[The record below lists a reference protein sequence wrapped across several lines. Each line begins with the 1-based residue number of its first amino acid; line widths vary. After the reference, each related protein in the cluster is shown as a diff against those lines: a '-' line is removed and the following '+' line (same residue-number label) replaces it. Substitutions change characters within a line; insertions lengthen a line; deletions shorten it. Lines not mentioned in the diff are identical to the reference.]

1 MMPAR
6 RGVTDDEANNEEDVS
21 DGAMRMIIRNHVW
34 EYNDARRD
42 TAGPAWEHDVVPSR
56 SGFSLPSTR
65 GRLLVAAP
73 PLSDPNFDRSVVFM
87 LDHNEGGALGLVINQ
102 PSGDL
107 DVEIDAW
114 MHLLSPAGQLFRGG
128 PVDPTALIGIG
139 LVPTSTP
146 DGQVIESIECI
157 EPIDLDEDPTTM
169 GTPPTK
175 VRIFHGYAGW
185 GPQQLDGELEM
196 GAWIVLTALAS
207 DVFTNQPHDLWRTVL
222 ARQRGEV
229 AWLADCPADPSAN

>member
-1 MMPAR
+1 MGIQRCP
-6 RGVTDDEANNEEDVS
+6 VESVS
-21 DGAMRMIIRNHVW
+21 
-34 EYNDARRD
+34 
-42 TAGPAWEHDVVPSR
+42 WEHDQVS

-107 DVEIDAW
+107 DIEIDAW
-114 MHLLSPAGQLFRGG
+114 AHLIEPRIMFRGG
-128 PVDPTALIGIG
+128 PVDPQALIGLG
-139 LVPTSTP
+139 LVPSITP
-146 DGQVIESIECI
+146 DGQVIESVECV
-157 EPIDLDEDPTTM
+157 EPVDLDEDPSTM
-169 GTPPTK
+169 ETMPTK

-196 GAWIVLTALAS
+196 GAWIVLPALTS
-207 DVFTNQPHDLWRTVL
+207 DVFTNQPDGLWRTVL
-222 ARQRGEV
+222 SRQRGEV
-229 AWLADCPADPSAN
+229 SWLADCPADASLN